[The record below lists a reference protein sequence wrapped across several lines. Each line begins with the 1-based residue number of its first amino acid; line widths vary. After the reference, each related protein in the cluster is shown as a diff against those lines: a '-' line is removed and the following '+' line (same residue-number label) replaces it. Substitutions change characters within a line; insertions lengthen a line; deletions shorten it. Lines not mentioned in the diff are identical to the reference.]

1 MHEGSETT
9 RLYTSYGWSI
19 LEAYQDYAY
28 GKNNRSQGTNYVN
41 LNGKDLSHMFSD
53 SVFVVVKDK
62 VKADLTLLKRSDK
75 KDDAGNNTP
84 LDGAKFVL
92 YKKEGNDKKYYK
104 YEEGKVSWV
113 NEQSQ
118 ATVETASDGEFSGFM
133 IPLPDGYTLSSG
145 ESIDIE
151 MEYECTGASNFARI
165 YLINGTADNAKTN
178 ILNNG
183 SMENETTKGTI
194 KGTLTATEK
203 ANYIYVKG
211 KSSWEKFNT
220 LKIKSIKLT
229 KGDKSTT
236 LKFNSA
242 KIEVVGLTDTV
253 NTGDDGSIFYGGRR
267 GYFSFKDLDEGTY
280 YLEEVDAPEG
290 HEKITASITV
300 TVGPQWSSDGKP
312 IVQVSGGWNVAEFA
326 GSSPYYNSESDSF
339 QYGLTVI
346 DESKGIDLAV
356 NKKASVPGQEGTTP
370 LEGAEFVLYYQSG
383 EDKYYYPGYTVPLN
397 DSTVWTNGNMTKTRN
412 NDGTYT
418 LVAGKEG
425 EFGFAFPEEAWKSND
440 FRQVKIEYTNSNIN
454 SISGM

>member
-1 MHEGSETT
+1 
-9 RLYTSYGWSI
+9 
-19 LEAYQDYAY
+19 
-28 GKNNRSQGTNYVN
+28 
-41 LNGKDLSHMFSD
+41 MFSD

-194 KGTLTATEK
+194 KGTLQL
-203 ANYIYVKG
+203 
-211 KSSWEKFNT
+211 
-220 LKIKSIKLT
+220 LK
-229 KGDKSTT
+229 
-236 LKFNSA
+236 
-242 KIEVVGLTDTV
+242 
-253 NTGDDGSIFYGGRR
+253 
-267 GYFSFKDLDEGTY
+267 
-280 YLEEVDAPEG
+280 
-290 HEKITASITV
+290 
-300 TVGPQWSSDGKP
+300 KP
-312 IVQVSGGWNVAEFA
+312 II
-326 GSSPYYNSESDSF
+326 Y
-339 QYGLTVI
+339 
-346 DESKGIDLAV
+346 
-356 NKKASVPGQEGTTP
+356 
-370 LEGAEFVLYYQSG
+370 
-383 EDKYYYPGYTVPLN
+383 
-397 DSTVWTNGNMTKTRN
+397 M
-412 NDGTYT
+412 
-418 LVAGKEG
+418 
-425 EFGFAFPEEAWKSND
+425 
-440 FRQVKIEYTNSNIN
+440 
-454 SISGM
+454 